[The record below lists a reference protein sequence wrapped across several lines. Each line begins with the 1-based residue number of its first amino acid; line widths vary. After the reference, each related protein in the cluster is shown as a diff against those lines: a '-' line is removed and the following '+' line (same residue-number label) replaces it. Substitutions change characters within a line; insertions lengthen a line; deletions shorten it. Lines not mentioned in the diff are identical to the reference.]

1 MTEEYLNKLKDKL
14 GYRANDEITLAF
26 FAGII
31 LLLLPHISF
40 KVVGAI
46 SLLLGILSIILS
58 KDHVAIYFDEDK
70 LYYYDKEEYK
80 PLSYE
85 EIDTWNIEFTSM
97 QVGNIVFLL
106 KNGEMVN
113 VVTYQTTKA
122 NQLLT
127 KVLKDKDRSSKIIK
141 NAEVSTSHMSLMDHI
156 RFWFKKK

>member
-70 LYYYDKEEYK
+70 LYYYDKGEYK

-106 KNGEMVN
+106 KDGEMVN
-113 VVTYQTTKA
+113 VVTY
-122 NQLLT
+122 
-127 KVLKDKDRSSKIIK
+127 
-141 NAEVSTSHMSLMDHI
+141 
-156 RFWFKKK
+156 

>member
-70 LYYYDKEEYK
+70 LYYYDKGEYK

-156 RFWFKKK
+156 RFWFKRK